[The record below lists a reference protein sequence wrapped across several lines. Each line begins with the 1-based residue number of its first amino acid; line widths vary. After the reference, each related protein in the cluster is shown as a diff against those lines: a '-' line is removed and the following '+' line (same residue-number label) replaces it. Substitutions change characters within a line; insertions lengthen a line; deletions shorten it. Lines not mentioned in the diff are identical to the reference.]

1 MKRTLFKKCSALL
14 LMAAFLLTTLPAA
27 AALATPEPS
36 PSTQTKV
43 AADKKDMAGDKEKPA
58 DKDKAGDKNKP
69 ADKDQAGDKEKPAD
83 KDKAGNKEKPADKD
97 KVGDKEKPA
106 DKDKAGDKEKPADK
120 DKAGDK
126 DKPADKEKP
135 AADQAA
141 YMSGYPDGTFR
152 PGQKVSRA
160 ETAAAFS
167 RLYLQDKPITQQLPV
182 FSDIDNSGKWYE
194 NDVATVVNAKYMSG
208 YPDGSF
214 RPEAPIT
221 RAELAAMLTRDDK
234 SAVKPAPF
242 KDVKGHWAAEA
253 IGRAHAKGWIS
264 GYPDGNFRPD
274 APVTRA
280 ELCALFNRF
289 AGRSLTADEAAKL
302 AQKKGSVSFKDVD
315 AAHWAYKD
323 ILAAANAAPAKS
335 E

>member
-27 AALATPEPS
+27 AALATPAPS

-43 AADKKDMAGDKEKPA
+43 AADKKDKAGDKEKPA
-58 DKDKAGDKNKP
+58 DKDKA
-69 ADKDQAGDKEKPAD
+69 
-83 KDKAGNKEKPADKD
+83 
-97 KVGDKEKPA
+97 GDKEKPA

-126 DKPADKEKP
+126 DKPADKDKADDKEKPADKDKAGDKEKPTDKDKP
-135 AADQAA
+135 AADRAA

-289 AGRSLTADEAAKL
+289 AGRSLTADEATKL

-335 E
+335 EQ

>member
-1 MKRTLFKKCSALL
+1 MKRTLLKKCSAVL

-27 AALATPEPS
+27 AALATPDPGL
-36 PSTQTKV
+36 STQTKV
-43 AADKKDMAGDKEKPA
+43 AVDNKDQAGDKDKPA
-58 DKDKAGDKNKP
+58 DKDKA
-69 ADKDQAGDKEKPAD
+69 
-83 KDKAGNKEKPADKD
+83 
-97 KVGDKEKPA
+97 GDKEKPA

-120 DKAGDK
+120 DKAGDKDKPADKDKAGDKEKPADKDQAGDK

>member
-1 MKRTLFKKCSALL
+1 MKRTLLKKCSALL

-27 AALATPEPS
+27 AALATPDPGL
-36 PSTQTKV
+36 STQTKV
-43 AADKKDMAGDKEKPA
+43 AADKKD
-58 DKDKAGDKNKP
+58 KA
-69 ADKDQAGDKEKPAD
+69 
-83 KDKAGNKEKPADKD
+83 
-97 KVGDKEKPA
+97 GDKEKPA

-126 DKPADKEKP
+126 DKPADKDKAGDKEKPADKDKAGDKEKPADKDMAGDKDKPADMDKP
-135 AADQAA
+135 AADRAA

-302 AQKKGSVSFKDVD
+302 AQQKGSVSFKDVD

-335 E
+335 EQ

>member
-36 PSTQTKV
+36 PSTPTKV

-97 KVGDKEKPA
+97 KV
-106 DKDKAGDKEKPADK
+106 GDKEKPADK

>member
-1 MKRTLFKKCSALL
+1 MKRTLLKKCSAVL

-43 AADKKDMAGDKEKPA
+43 AADKKDLA
-58 DKDKAGDKNKP
+58 
-69 ADKDQAGDKEKPAD
+69 
-83 KDKAGNKEKPADKD
+83 
-97 KVGDKEKPA
+97 GDKEKPA

-120 DKAGDK
+120 DKAGDKEKPADKDKAGDKEKPADKDQAGDK

-302 AQKKGSVSFKDVD
+302 AQQKGSVSFKDVD
-315 AAHWAYKD
+315 AAYWAYKD
-323 ILAAANAAPAKS
+323 ILAAANAAPARS
-335 E
+335 EQ

>member
-1 MKRTLFKKCSALL
+1 MKRTLLKKCSAVL

-27 AALATPEPS
+27 AALATPDPG

-43 AADKKDMAGDKEKPA
+43 AADKKDMAGGKEKPA
-58 DKDKAGDKNKP
+58 DKDKAGDK
-69 ADKDQAGDKEKPAD
+69 DKPAD
-83 KDKAGNKEKPADKD
+83 KDKA
-97 KVGDKEKPA
+97 GDKEKPA

-120 DKAGDK
+120 DK
-126 DKPADKEKP
+126 P
-135 AADQAA
+135 AADRAA

-242 KDVKGHWAAEA
+242 KDIKGHWAAEA

-302 AQKKGSVSFKDVD
+302 AQQKGSVSFKDVD

-323 ILAAANAAPAKS
+323 ILAAANAASAKS
-335 E
+335 EQ

>member
-1 MKRTLFKKCSALL
+1 MKRTLLKKCSALL

-36 PSTQTKV
+36 PSTPTKV
-43 AADKKDMAGDKEKPA
+43 AADKKDLAGDKEKPA
-58 DKDKAGDKNKP
+58 EKDKA
-69 ADKDQAGDKEKPAD
+69 
-83 KDKAGNKEKPADKD
+83 
-97 KVGDKEKPA
+97 GDKEKPA

-120 DKAGDK
+120 AGDK
-126 DKPADKEKP
+126 EKPADKDQAGDKEKPADKEKP
-135 AADQAA
+135 TDKDKPAADRAA

-302 AQKKGSVSFKDVD
+302 AQQKGSVSFKDVD

-335 E
+335 EQ

>member
-36 PSTQTKV
+36 PSTPTKV
-43 AADKKDMAGDKEKPA
+43 AADKKDM
-58 DKDKAGDKNKP
+58 
-69 ADKDQAGDKEKPAD
+69 AGDKEKPAD

-242 KDVKGHWAAEA
+242 KDVKGHWAVEA

>member
-1 MKRTLFKKCSALL
+1 MKRTLLKKCSAVL

-43 AADKKDMAGDKEKPA
+43 AADKKDMAGGKEKPA
-58 DKDKAGDKNKP
+58 DKDMA
-69 ADKDQAGDKEKPAD
+69 
-83 KDKAGNKEKPADKD
+83 
-97 KVGDKEKPA
+97 GDKEKPA

-126 DKPADKEKP
+126 EKPADKDKAGDKEKP
-135 AADQAA
+135 ADKDMAGDKDKPTDMDKPAGDQAA
-141 YMSGYPDGTFR
+141 YMSGYPDGTFC

-302 AQKKGSVSFKDVD
+302 AQQKGSVSFKDVD

-335 E
+335 EQ

>member
-27 AALATPEPS
+27 AALATPDPG

-43 AADKKDMAGDKEKPA
+43 AADKKDKAGDKEKPA
-58 DKDKAGDKNKP
+58 DKDKAGDKEKP
-69 ADKDQAGDKEKPAD
+69 ADKDQA
-83 KDKAGNKEKPADKD
+83 
-97 KVGDKEKPA
+97 GDKEKPA

-126 DKPADKEKP
+126 EKPADKEKP
-135 AADQAA
+135 TADQAA

-242 KDVKGHWAAEA
+242 KDIKGHWAAEA
-253 IGRAHAKGWIS
+253 IGCAHAKGWIS

-302 AQKKGSVSFKDVD
+302 AQQKGSVSFKDVD

-323 ILAAANAAPAKS
+323 ILAAANAAPVKS
-335 E
+335 EQ

>member
-27 AALATPEPS
+27 AALATPAPS

-43 AADKKDMAGDKEKPA
+43 AADKKD
-58 DKDKAGDKNKP
+58 KA
-69 ADKDQAGDKEKPAD
+69 
-83 KDKAGNKEKPADKD
+83 
-97 KVGDKEKPA
+97 GDKEKPA

-126 DKPADKEKP
+126 DKPADKDKAGDKDKPADKDKAGDKDKPADKDKAGDKEKP
-135 AADQAA
+135 ADKEKPTDKDKPAGDQAA

-302 AQKKGSVSFKDVD
+302 TQKKGSVSFKDVD

-335 E
+335 EQ

>member
-1 MKRTLFKKCSALL
+1 MKRTLLKKCSAVL

-27 AALATPEPS
+27 AALATPDPG

-43 AADKKDMAGDKEKPA
+43 AADKKDMAGGKEKPA
-58 DKDKAGDKNKP
+58 DKDKAGDK
-69 ADKDQAGDKEKPAD
+69 D
-83 KDKAGNKEKPADKD
+83 
-97 KVGDKEKPA
+97 KPA

-120 DKAGDK
+120 DK
-126 DKPADKEKP
+126 P
-135 AADQAA
+135 AADRAA

-242 KDVKGHWAAEA
+242 KDIKGHWAAEA

-302 AQKKGSVSFKDVD
+302 AQQKGSVSFKDVD

-323 ILAAANAAPAKS
+323 ILAAANAASAKS
-335 E
+335 EQ

>member
-27 AALATPEPS
+27 AALATPAPS

-43 AADKKDMAGDKEKPA
+43 AADKKD
-58 DKDKAGDKNKP
+58 KAGD
-69 ADKDQAGDKEKPAD
+69 
-83 KDKAGNKEKPADKD
+83 KEKPADKD

-120 DKAGDK
+120 DKPTDK
-126 DKPADKEKP
+126 DKP

-302 AQKKGSVSFKDVD
+302 AQQKGSVSFKDVD
-315 AAHWAYKD
+315 ATHWAYKD

-335 E
+335 EQ

>member
-36 PSTQTKV
+36 PSTPTKV
-43 AADKKDMAGDKEKPA
+43 AVDNKDKAGDKEKPADKDKTGDKEKPA
-58 DKDKAGDKNKP
+58 DKDKAGDK
-69 ADKDQAGDKEKPAD
+69 DKPAD
-83 KDKAGNKEKPADKD
+83 KDKAGDKD
-97 KVGDKEKPA
+97 KPA

-126 DKPADKEKP
+126 EKPTDMDKP
-135 AADQAA
+135 AADRAA

-289 AGRSLTADEAAKL
+289 AGRSLTSDEAAKL
-302 AQKKGSVSFKDVD
+302 AQQKGSVSFKDVD

-335 E
+335 EQ

>member
-43 AADKKDMAGDKEKPA
+43 AADKKD
-58 DKDKAGDKNKP
+58 
-69 ADKDQAGDKEKPAD
+69 QA
-83 KDKAGNKEKPADKD
+83 
-97 KVGDKEKPA
+97 GDKEKPA

-120 DKAGDK
+120 DQAGDKEKPADKDKAGDKDKPADKDKAGDK

-135 AADQAA
+135 AGDRAA

-302 AQKKGSVSFKDVD
+302 AQQKGSVSFKDVD

-335 E
+335 EQ

>member
-1 MKRTLFKKCSALL
+1 MKRTLLKKCSAVL

-27 AALATPEPS
+27 AALATPDPGL
-36 PSTQTKV
+36 STQTKV
-43 AADKKDMAGDKEKPA
+43 AVD
-58 DKDKAGDKNKP
+58 N
-69 ADKDQAGDKEKPAD
+69 KDQAGDKD
-83 KDKAGNKEKPADKD
+83 
-97 KVGDKEKPA
+97 KPA

-126 DKPADKEKP
+126 EKPADKNKVGDKDKPADKDQAGDKEKPADKEKP
-135 AADQAA
+135 VADQAA

>member
-1 MKRTLFKKCSALL
+1 MKRTLLKKCSAVL

-27 AALATPEPS
+27 AALATPDPG

-43 AADKKDMAGDKEKPA
+43 AADKKDMAGGKEKPA
-58 DKDKAGDKNKP
+58 DKDKAGDK
-69 ADKDQAGDKEKPAD
+69 DKPAD
-83 KDKAGNKEKPADKD
+83 KDKAGDKDKPADKD
-97 KVGDKEKPA
+97 KAGDKEKPA

-120 DKAGDK
+120 DK
-126 DKPADKEKP
+126 P
-135 AADQAA
+135 AADRAA

-242 KDVKGHWAAEA
+242 KDIKGHWAAEA

-302 AQKKGSVSFKDVD
+302 AQQKGSVSFKDVD

-323 ILAAANAAPAKS
+323 ILAAANAASAKS
-335 E
+335 EQ

>member
-1 MKRTLFKKCSALL
+1 MKRTLLKKCSAVL

-27 AALATPEPS
+27 AALATPDPG

-43 AADKKDMAGDKEKPA
+43 AADKKDKAGDKEKPA
-58 DKDKAGDKNKP
+58 DKDKAGDK
-69 ADKDQAGDKEKPAD
+69 DKPAD
-83 KDKAGNKEKPADKD
+83 KDKA
-97 KVGDKEKPA
+97 GDKEKPA

-126 DKPADKEKP
+126 DKPADKDKAGDKEKP
-135 AADQAA
+135 TDKDKPAGDRAA

-289 AGRSLTADEAAKL
+289 AGRSLTADEAVKL

-335 E
+335 EQ

>member
-43 AADKKDMAGDKEKPA
+43 AADKKD
-58 DKDKAGDKNKP
+58 
-69 ADKDQAGDKEKPAD
+69 Q
-83 KDKAGNKEKPADKD
+83 
-97 KVGDKEKPA
+97 
-106 DKDKAGDKEKPADK
+106 AGDKEKPADK

-126 DKPADKEKP
+126 DKPADKDKAGDKDKPADKEKP
-135 AADQAA
+135 AGDRAA

-302 AQKKGSVSFKDVD
+302 AQQKGSVSFKDVD

-335 E
+335 EQ

>member
-27 AALATPEPS
+27 AALAS
-36 PSTQTKV
+36 PDPGLSTQTKV
-43 AADKKDMAGDKEKPA
+43 AADKKDKAGDKEKPA
-58 DKDKAGDKNKP
+58 DKDMA
-69 ADKDQAGDKEKPAD
+69 
-83 KDKAGNKEKPADKD
+83 
-97 KVGDKEKPA
+97 GDKEKPA

-120 DKAGDK
+120 DMAG
-126 DKPADKEKP
+126 DKEKP
-135 AADQAA
+135 ADMDKPAADRAA

-302 AQKKGSVSFKDVD
+302 AQQKGSVSFKDVD

-335 E
+335 EH

>member
-36 PSTQTKV
+36 PSTPTKV
-43 AADKKDMAGDKEKPA
+43 AADKKDLAGD
-58 DKDKAGDKNKP
+58 
-69 ADKDQAGDKEKPAD
+69 
-83 KDKAGNKEKPADKD
+83 KEKPADKD

-106 DKDKAGDKEKPADK
+106 DKDMAGDKDKPADKDQAGDKEKPADK
-120 DKAGDK
+120 DQAGDKEKPADKDQAGDK
-126 DKPADKEKP
+126 DQPADKEKP
-135 AADQAA
+135 AADRAA

-302 AQKKGSVSFKDVD
+302 AQQKGSVSFKDVD

-335 E
+335 EQ

>member
-1 MKRTLFKKCSALL
+1 MKRTLLKKCSAVL

-27 AALATPEPS
+27 AALATPDPG

-43 AADKKDMAGDKEKPA
+43 AADKKDMAGGKEKPA
-58 DKDKAGDKNKP
+58 DKDKAGDK
-69 ADKDQAGDKEKPAD
+69 DKPAD
-83 KDKAGNKEKPADKD
+83 KDKAGDKDKPADKD
-97 KVGDKEKPA
+97 KAGDKEKPA

-120 DKAGDK
+120 DK
-126 DKPADKEKP
+126 P
-135 AADQAA
+135 AADRAA

-234 SAVKPAPF
+234 SAVKPARF
-242 KDVKGHWAAEA
+242 KDIKGHWAAEA

-302 AQKKGSVSFKDVD
+302 AQQKGSVSFKDVD

-323 ILAAANAAPAKS
+323 ILAAANAASAKS
-335 E
+335 EQ